1 MREPEAQYV
10 LIMETS
16 ASMDSH
22 NQWKWVNKAAQKFI
36 RYDLPLHSNL
46 AIVTFSNQSRVAH
59 VMSAIHSDE
68 ARARLADTVP
78 DKYHLSHTDVKCLLC
93 GVQQAIQEV
102 LRGNMAGAHLVLLTR
117 GSPDTLSI
125 SDEQTIEDYVKYY
138 HLKVSSILIPE
149 SQKLPL
155 GINIYLHTLL
165 ATSMTTRRPLLTM
178 STSMT
183 IMLNIIMKM
192 IFIVPFAAFYDSIA
206 QASGGTSHVIPQIN
220 AGHSSMEI
228 YVNLMHAFTDLLS
241 SETSTHLPIGIH
253 EKLIAMTG
261 FGNSGDDFTIDTTLG
276 RETTFGIYVEDEE
289 DHLIKSVS
297 FTDSKGFLY
306 GPYTSMS
313 SLYDIINLKTINFP
327 VGEAPPFDDVG
338 LLNFCPG

>member
-155 GINIYLHTLL
+155 GINMLTVFQTL
-165 ATSMTTRRPLLTM
+165 
-178 STSMT
+178 
-183 IMLNIIMKM
+183 
-192 IFIVPFAAFYDSIA
+192 
-206 QASGGTSHVIPQIN
+206 
-220 AGHSSMEI
+220 
-228 YVNLMHAFTDLLS
+228 TDLSNL
-241 SETSTHLPIGIH
+241 HLKIPFFS
-253 EKLIAMTG
+253 KL
-261 FGNSGDDFTIDTTLG
+261 
-276 RETTFGIYVEDEE
+276 
-289 DHLIKSVS
+289 
-297 FTDSKGFLY
+297 
-306 GPYTSMS
+306 
-313 SLYDIINLKTINFP
+313 NFP
-327 VGEAPPFDDVG
+327 LFIDNLARLFWFLKLELHQLKFEIFDH
-338 LLNFCPG
+338 F

>member
-155 GINIYLHTLL
+155 GI
-165 ATSMTTRRPLLTM
+165 
-178 STSMT
+178 
-183 IMLNIIMKM
+183 LNISAY
-192 IFIVPFAAFYDSIA
+192 FIGNVNDEKANDDDHDHNAEYD
-206 QASGGTSHVIPQIN
+206 
-220 AGHSSMEI
+220 
-228 YVNLMHAFTDLLS
+228 
-241 SETSTHLPIGIH
+241 H
-253 EKLIAMTG
+253 E
-261 FGNSGDDFTIDTTLG
+261 DDF
-276 RETTFGIYVEDEE
+276 YC
-289 DHLIKSVS
+289 S
-297 FTDSKGFLY
+297 FCSILRFHR
-306 GPYTSMS
+306 S
-313 SLYDIINLKTINFP
+313 SLRRH
-327 VGEAPPFDDVG
+327 
-338 LLNFCPG
+338 